1 MRNFI
6 LGTDWWTDCDD
17 VVALRLLARVHKRG
31 EICIKGI
38 GINGC
43 MEYSAASVDGFLASE
58 GVQDIPLG
66 IDLEADD
73 FGRNPPYQKRLA
85 PLAKCCMSNEQA
97 EDAVRL
103 YRRILAAA
111 TEPVEI
117 MEIGYMQVIAGVLE
131 SGPDD
136 ISDKTGVEL
145 FKEKVSKVWMMAGKW
160 TADGEM
166 ENNFCRNDRTR
177 IGSEKFCRLCPVP
190 VTFLGWEIGFD
201 VITGDNLAEG
211 DVLYQ
216 ALCDHGSPNGRMSW
230 DPMLVM
236 LALIGDEAEAGYDAV
251 RGWARVDVKTGANY
265 FTRDEAG
272 LHQYVVKARE
282 NDFYKKMINDLLV

>member
-17 VVALRLLARVHKRG
+17 VVALRLLARAHKEGR
-31 EICIKGI
+31 INLMAI

-43 MEYSAASVDGFLASE
+43 MEYSVASVDGFLASE
-58 GVQDIPLG
+58 GVQNIPLG

-73 FGRNPPYQKRLA
+73 FGRNPPYQKGLA
-85 PLAKCCMSNEQA
+85 PLAVEYKSNEQA
-97 EDAVRL
+97 EDTVRL

-117 MEIGYMQVIAGVLE
+117 IEIGYMQVIAGVLE
-131 SGPDD
+131 SDADD
-136 ISDKTGVEL
+136 ISEKTGLEL

-160 TADGEM
+160 TADGET
-166 ENNFCRNDRTR
+166 ENNFCRNPRTR

-190 VTFLGWEIGFD
+190 VTFLGWEVGFD
-201 VITGDNLAEG
+201 VVTGDNLAEG

-216 ALCDHGSPNGRMSW
+216 AMCDHGSPNGRMSW

-236 LALIGDEAEAGYDAV
+236 LALVGDEGEAGYTTV
-251 RGWARVDVKTGANY
+251 RGWAKVDPETGANY
-265 FTRDEAG
+265 FTQDEQG
-272 LHQYVVKARE
+272 LHQYVVKAKE
-282 NDFYKKMINDLLV
+282 NEFYKKMINDLLV